1 MLQKGR
7 ILLTLVGLLC
17 AAIIFTDCVASLSA
31 PAKLSGIPH
40 SLAAVGLPALG
51 LMPPPGLAALGELPP
66 LPAAGISPLGAA
78 PPPTPSGRRII
89 GRERPDWLFEA
100 LQMRA
105 AQGSGPI
112 PDINLT
118 PTATLSEELY
128 PNSATYGELNRLV
141 ISSNGVD
148 ENHDGKFD
156 AGVVADDFNLWL
168 IRVDGAFATQ
178 LTNVPGDELYPRYDP
193 GARLIAFSSDATGT
207 FQIYTV
213 EVLTGTIRQL
223 TFSPGNK
230 YQPTWSP
237 DGTQLV
243 FSGDNGG
250 NRDLFIIP
258 ADGSALPVPIMTT
271 PADETQ
277 PEWAVRGGGSNPI
290 LFTRSGAGGGSRIWR
305 VGPGGANEEQVT
317 TGGGNPAANDVDP
330 TWRHNGQ
337 MIAFASDRLT
347 DALDP
352 TPNYNIY
359 TVSPS
364 GENGTTAV
372 LRSNLDEADTRDNR
386 YPTFNPGLSPRE
398 PVRIFFSSWRAGNQP
413 DIWRFEVADPV
424 PPELVD
430 LPYVDA
436 PRRFVPPG
444 ADITIHVEV
453 FDRDS
458 GVRTVVAEM
467 KDPDSAEDDSQGI
480 DHKQFIPISTSLQS
494 GATGTVFLEID
505 CDTVGQTQLFDDGDP
520 AHGDEVA
527 GDGIFSGVWTTPPSP
542 SDFIIDMHVED
553 NAGNTFE
560 YDDIFGFTTQ
570 QFQPV
575 TNVLLVDDYCEGQA
589 FIAAA
594 SGANNDMPTAYPV
607 ESYYTSNPGA
617 GGAVNTIRDA
627 PYGTGEPYDIWRVIC
642 RGEITITDLI
652 YYLPTKETQLTV
664 PDLTGTREVLIADR
678 AVIWAAPHAGDVWVG
693 DGSVVS
699 ATVQA
704 TLATFLDRGG
714 RLMISGQDIGFALTL
729 DGTST
734 NSFFSNY
741 LHAGY
746 VRDDNNGQ
754 PNGAIIDDFING
766 ADGDPVVDHPFYF
779 WPPKDVE
786 DPNDDCA
793 IGWWLTNNILYPQD
807 CAFFTTWPDVIV
819 AGPGAVV
826 THAYDNG
833 NTAGIRFEM
842 PGGGYRVAYY
852 AWGFEQ
858 THKVWGGDGPHC
870 LNYRAKFM
878 HNTLCWLRTG
888 GFQGRVLSI
897 SDGNQPI
904 NNPPPIVRV
913 FSGGTMIAAVECEE
927 DGRYVV
933 GGIPPGSY
941 SLSAFRPGFEIDHST
956 ARTTHGGLNYP
967 VVDFAITRAEPGAVR
982 GTVTSLATGETLAT
996 VRVCVYEA
1004 VPETPEEE
1012 NVPAQTPGYQRG
1024 ALIGCTTTAAD
1035 GTYAIG
1041 DIPPGEV
1048 IVVADGSGIGYGTA
1062 EALVTITS
1070 GNTHNVDLALEA
1082 APGTIEVTVVD
1093 AGNAAVENATVEV
1106 LQDGAVVATGVTDA
1120 NGEVSIQ
1127 VQPGSYTVRATA
1139 PGFEPSAT
1147 EAVTVAA
1154 AETAPVTLTLFSEPP
1169 GSLSGMI
1176 SRALSGEA
1184 VAGVRVDLLANEVVI
1199 ASTTSF
1205 APAIDPGT
1213 GQRYNYR
1220 FENVPTGQII
1230 VQPDPVG
1237 FTVTP
1242 ARRIATVVSGKETTG
1257 VNFAISAI
1265 RTFPAGLQLISLPYD
1280 YPLDDP
1286 AELLGADPATFLMAA
1301 WEPTT
1306 NRYHYY
1312 QSAPADRFRLGTGYW
1327 LKLHEVH
1334 ELAREGIEAG
1344 DVHELSLRAG
1354 TSGWNLVGGFF
1365 NDPLDFY
1372 ALNVR
1377 DRNGVVHTMQQA
1389 MAAGL
1394 VRSPLFAY
1402 VLGSY
1407 TTSSVAEPYVG
1418 YWLNVGDDVTIIG
1431 DRRTDTLA
1439 ADGAPSRPAI
1449 IAPEGG
1455 WLAPLVVSSGGVCDA
1470 CTWIGCAP
1478 SATNDF
1484 DAGLDLLKPPP
1495 PGLDT
1500 VVYAASGDEGG
1511 MAVDVRA
1518 PAAGTTWSLK
1528 VMAPAGRPVR
1538 VDWPDL
1544 SGVPNDVR
1552 PVLVDPATGA
1562 QVYMRTSQGYE
1573 FTAREGARVLQVRLL
1588 GAEGVLSVST
1598 PAARPV
1604 GGGAE
1609 ISYTLSTDAE
1619 VEVSV
1624 LNIAGRVI
1632 DTVLAGEM
1640 QSAGTQRLVWDGM
1653 SAQGTRAPAGV
1664 YVIVVRAR
1672 AANGQQT
1679 QAIGTMRLGR

>member
-31 PAKLSGIPH
+31 PAIAGGLPR
-40 SLAAVGLPALG
+40 SLATAGLPSVSL
-51 LMPPPGLAALGELPP
+51 LPPAGLAALGELPRSLGLGSSPTGAVAP
-66 LPAAGISPLGAA
+66 L
-78 PPPTPSGRRII
+78 TPSGRRVI

-100 LQMRA
+100 MEMRA

-118 PTATLSEELY
+118 PTGTLSEELY
-128 PNSATYGELNRLV
+128 ANSATYGELNRLV

-148 ENHDGKFD
+148 EDGDGRFD

-178 LTNVPGDELYPRYDP
+178 LTDAVGDELNPKYDP
-193 GARLIAFSSDATGT
+193 GARLIAFSSNVSGT
-207 FQIYTV
+207 SQIYTV
-213 EVLTGTIRQL
+213 EVLTGTIRQI

-230 YQPTWSP
+230 YEPTWSP
-237 DGTQLV
+237 DSTQIV

-258 ADGSALPVPIMTT
+258 SDGSALPVPIITT

-277 PEWAVRGGGSNPI
+277 PEWAVNGGGSNPI
-290 LFTRSGAGGGSRIWR
+290 LFTRSGAGGSRVWR
-305 VGPGGANEEQVT
+305 IGPGGANEEQVT
-317 TGGGNPAANDVDP
+317 NGGGNPAANDTDP

-347 DALDP
+347 SAMDS
-352 TPNYNIY
+352 TPDYNIY
-359 TVSPS
+359 TVAPS
-364 GENGTTAV
+364 GENGSTAT
-372 LRSNLDEADTRDNR
+372 LRSNLDEAETRDDR

-430 LPYVDA
+430 VPFVDA

-444 ADITIHVEV
+444 TDITIHVEV

-458 GVRTVVAEM
+458 GVKTVVAEM

-480 DHKQFIPISTSLQS
+480 DHKQFMPIVTDLQS
-494 GATGTVFLEID
+494 GVADAIVYREID

-520 AHGDEVA
+520 AHGDDVA
-527 GDGIFSGVWTTPPSP
+527 GDGIFSGVWTTLPSP

-560 YDDIFGFTTQ
+560 YDDIFGFTTV
-570 QFQPV
+570 QFQPR
-575 TNVLLVDDYCEGQA
+575 TNVLLVDDYCEGQG
-589 FIAAA
+589 FIFAA
-594 SGANNDMPTAYPV
+594 SGNNNDVPTAFPV

-627 PYGTGEPYDIWRVIC
+627 PGGTGEPYDIWRVIC

-664 PDLTGTREVLIADR
+664 PDLLGTREVLVADR
-678 AVIWAAPHAGDVWVG
+678 AVVWAAPHTGDVWVG
-693 DGSVVS
+693 DGSLVS

-729 DGTST
+729 DGTSM

-741 LHAGY
+741 LHASY
-746 VRDDNNGQ
+746 IRDDNNGG
-754 PNGAIIDDFING
+754 PNGTVTDDFING
-766 ADGDPVVDHPFYF
+766 ADGDPVIDHPFGF
-779 WPPKDVE
+779 WPPLEVE

-793 IGWWLTNNILYPQD
+793 IGWWLSNNILWEQD
-807 CAFFTTWPDVIV
+807 CAHATTWPDVIE
-819 AGPGAVV
+819 AAAGAVV

-833 NTAGIRFEM
+833 STAGVRFEM
-842 PGGGYRVAYY
+842 PGGGYRMAYY

-858 THKVWGGDGPHC
+858 THKVWGGSPVHC
-870 LNYRAKFM
+870 LDYRAKFM

-941 SLSAFRPGFEIDHST
+941 SLSAFRPGFEIDHSS
-956 ARTTHGGLNYP
+956 ARATHGGLNYP
-967 VVDFAITRAEPGAVR
+967 VIDFAITRAEPGAVR
-982 GTVTSLATGETLAT
+982 GTVTSVATGETLAT
-996 VRVCVYEA
+996 VQVCVYEA
-1004 VPETPEEE
+1004 IPEAVEEGTGT
-1012 NVPAQTPGYQRG
+1012 AQTPGFERG
-1024 ALIGCTTTAAD
+1024 PLIGCTTTSAD
-1035 GTYAIG
+1035 GTYILG

-1048 IVVADGSGIGYGTA
+1048 IIVADGSAIGYGTA
-1062 EALVTITS
+1062 EALTTITS
-1070 GNTHNVDLALEA
+1070 GNTNTVDLTLDA

-1093 AGNAAVENATVEV
+1093 ASNAAVQNATVEV
-1106 LQDGAVVATGVTDA
+1106 LDNTTVVATGVTDA
-1120 NGEVSIQ
+1120 NGEVSIE

-1139 PGFEPSAT
+1139 PGFQPST
-1147 EAVTVAA
+1147 PEAVTVAA
-1154 AETAPVTLTLFSEPP
+1154 AETVQVTLTLLSEPP
-1169 GSLSGMI
+1169 GSLSGLI

-1184 VAGVRVDLLANEVVI
+1184 VAGIRVDLLVNQVVI
-1199 ASTTSF
+1199 ATTTTF
-1205 APAIDPGT
+1205 EPAIDPGN

-1220 FENVPTGQII
+1220 FDNVPTGQIV

-1237 FTVTP
+1237 FTVSP
-1242 ARRIATVVSGKETTG
+1242 SQRIVTVVSGQETTG
-1257 VNFAISAI
+1257 VNFAVSAI
-1265 RTFPAGLQLISLPYD
+1265 RTFPTGLQLISLPYD
-1280 YPLDDP
+1280 YPADDP
-1286 AELLGADPATFLMAA
+1286 ASLLGADPASFLMAA
-1301 WEPTT
+1301 WEPTN
-1306 NRYHYY
+1306 NRYHLYP
-1312 QSAPADRFRLGTGYW
+1312 SAPADRFRLGTGYW
-1327 LKLHEVH
+1327 LKLQQVR
-1334 ELAREGIEAG
+1334 ELAREGIEAE
-1344 DVHELSLRAG
+1344 DVFELPLRSG
-1354 TSGWNLVGGFF
+1354 TSGWNLVGDFF
-1365 NDPLDFY
+1365 TETLDFFS
-1372 ALNVR
+1372 LSVR
-1377 DRNGVVHTMQQA
+1377 DRNGVVRTMQQA

-1407 TTSSVAEPYVG
+1407 ATSSVAEPYVG

-1439 ADGAPSRPAI
+1439 ADAGAPRAAVT
-1449 IAPEGG
+1449 APEGG
-1455 WLAPLVVSSGGVCDA
+1455 WLVPLVVSSGGARDA
-1470 CTWIGCAP
+1470 STWIGCAP
-1478 SATNDF
+1478 AATDGF

-1495 PGLDT
+1495 PGMDSI
-1500 VVYAASGDEGG
+1500 VYAASGDTGA
-1511 MAVDVRA
+1511 MAVDLR
-1518 PAAGTTWSLK
+1518 PAAADTAWSLT
-1528 VMAPAGRPVR
+1528 VMAPAGQQVR

-1544 SGVPNDVR
+1544 STVPNDVR
-1552 PVLVDPATGA
+1552 PVLVDPATGE
-1562 QVYMRTSQGYE
+1562 QVYMRTAQGYE
-1573 FTAREGARVLQVRLL
+1573 FTAREGARQLEVRLL
-1588 GAEGVLSVST
+1588 GADGVLSVSA
-1598 PAARPV
+1598 PAARPA
-1604 GGGAE
+1604 GAGAE
-1609 ISYTLSTDAE
+1609 ISYTLSADAE
-1619 VEVSV
+1619 VEVAV
-1624 LNIAGRVI
+1624 LNIAGRVV
-1632 DTVLAGEM
+1632 DTVVVGDM
-1640 QSAGTQRLVWDGM
+1640 QSAGTQRVLWDGM
-1653 SAQGTRAPAGV
+1653 SAQGTRAPAGM
-1664 YVIVVRAR
+1664 YVVVVKAR

-1679 QAIGTMRLGR
+1679 QAIGTMRLAR